1 MGRRHADA
9 WCVTA
14 RIRTKTAG
22 LRQGLGEGTVP
33 ISVPCISA
41 FTAPI
46 QAVSRGTR
54 GEDLDFHGF
63 CINIITAALTSSL
76 FPPLPPP
83 PRRRWWYMAGCCR
96 ELCDCSLCGW
106 VWCGVGCERCVGVDG
121 RRRGARWRYRFINT
135 APTTWMPPLQSQAHA
150 LSASASAFA
159 CPCLLI

>member
-1 MGRRHADA
+1 MLVVIPLIRALSLHCYRMPFPHELHKSDEHVLGCGCVGNGGREGGQMGRRHADA

-14 RIRTKTAG
+14 RVRTKTAG

-46 QAVSRGTR
+46 EAVSRGTE
-54 GEDLDFHGF
+54 GEALDFHGF
-63 CINIITAALTSSL
+63 CINIITVALTSSL

-96 ELCDCSLCGW
+96 ELCACSLCGW
-106 VWCGVGCERCVGVDG
+106 VWCGGW
-121 RRRGARWRYRFINT
+121 GAC
-135 APTTWMPPLQSQAHA
+135 M
-150 LSASASAFA
+150 
-159 CPCLLI
+159 